1 MCLIGSRRG
10 LNQGPIGPCSTT
22 LPSELQCLDWDAF
35 DVEDV
40 LELSKSVTFEA
51 EGKLFDL
58 KM

>member
-1 MCLIGSRRG
+1 M
-10 LNQGPIGPCSTT
+10 NQGPIGPCSTT